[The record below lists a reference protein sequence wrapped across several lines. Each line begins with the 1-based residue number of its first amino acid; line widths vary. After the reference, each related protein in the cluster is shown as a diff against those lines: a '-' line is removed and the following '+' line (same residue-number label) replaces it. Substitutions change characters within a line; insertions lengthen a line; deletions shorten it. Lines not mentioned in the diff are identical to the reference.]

1 MRAFGTHWNIHVAVT
16 HIGYDFAVICLG
28 RPSTCVGSRQISWRT
43 TRAFAPGIL
52 VSIGQQGSNRFVKRV
67 AHFRPPLVYQDMNL
81 RVQQT
86 FFTKPRFLSSLG
98 QIRSNE

>member
-1 MRAFGTHWNIHVAVT
+1 MAITR
-16 HIGYDFAVICLG
+16 IGYDFAMIYLG
-28 RPSTCVGSRQISWRT
+28 WPGACVGSRQIFWRI

-52 VSIGQQGSNRFVKRV
+52 VSIGQQDSNRFVKRV

-86 FFTKPRFLSSLG
+86 FFPKARFLRSLD
-98 QIRSNE
+98 